1 MDKKIF
7 LGENERIDD
16 LNFDGYKIIQ
26 NSQKFCFGVD
36 SVLLCNFARIKKNDY
51 VIDFGCGSGVICIL
65 LATKTSLKKI
75 VGLEIQKD
83 MVDLARKNVL
93 INSLESK
100 IEIVHGDIK
109 NICVGNEKFDVVVT
123 NPPYMSGGIIN
134 KNQSKAI
141 ARHEIFCNLE
151 DVIYSASK
159 ILKNSGRFFM
169 IHRSQRLADIFYLM
183 RKHNLEPKILQMV
196 HSFINCPAQMV
207 LIEGIK
213 NSKSMLK
220 VMPPLIIYDEN
231 GNYTNQINKIYG
243 VDKNKLK

>member
-1 MDKKIF
+1 M
-7 LGENERIDD
+7 
-16 LNFDGYKIIQ
+16 
-26 NSQKFCFGVD
+26 
-36 SVLLCNFARIKKNDY
+36 
-51 VIDFGCGSGVICIL
+51 
-65 LATKTSLKKI
+65 
-75 VGLEIQKD
+75 
-83 MVDLARKNVL
+83 
-93 INSLESK
+93 
-100 IEIVHGDIK
+100 
-109 NICVGNEKFDVVVT
+109 
-123 NPPYMSGGIIN
+123 
-134 KNQSKAI
+134 
-141 ARHEIFCNLE
+141 
-151 DVIYSASK
+151 
-159 ILKNSGRFFM
+159 KNSGRFFM